1 MNDAQRARFDG
12 ILERAVEDLPPSV
25 RELLDE
31 TPLIAEDRPSDKL
44 LADLSKDF
52 GEPVLPDELCGLH
65 TGTAF
70 TERSVQHSDLPSE
83 IRIFREG
90 ILAEAGGW
98 EQPGENSQEVE
109 DAIYEEI
116 RVTILHELGHQFG
129 LDEDDLEDLGYQ

>member
-1 MNDAQRARFDG
+1 MTEPERARFDA
-12 ILERAVEDLPPSV
+12 ILEEVLEDLPASV

-44 LADLSKDF
+44 LKDLSRDF
-52 GEPVLPDELCGLH
+52 GEPVEADELCGLH

-70 TERSVQHSDLPSE
+70 TERSVQHPDLPSE

-98 EQPGENSQEVE
+98 EQPGEQSQEVE

-129 LDEDDLEDLGYQ
+129 LGEDDLEDLGYQ